1 MKFWQKKA
9 RVTRRLFGGFLTKFF
24 AVATALSFAI
34 FSACDRVDSVLAEKN
49 ATFSTA
55 FPISLGKKKLSLRI
69 AITDLERRQGLT
81 GVRLDSNADAG
92 MLFVYADS
100 AQRAFWMRDVPAD
113 LSIGF
118 FDANGQLLEMREMFA
133 NDTGTT
139 YSHARAVKFALEMP
153 PRWFEKNAVLAGE
166 KLDLHAL
173 ASALQSRGFSPENF
187 DLAVSEK

>member
-9 RVTRRLFGGFLTKFF
+9 RATHHWLGGFLTKFF
-24 AVATALSFAI
+24 AVVAVFSFAI
-34 FSACDRVDSVLAEKN
+34 FSACERVDGVPAGKSAN
-49 ATFSTA
+49 FSTA
-55 FPISLGKKKLSLRI
+55 FPISLGEKKLSLRL
-69 AITDLERRQGLT
+69 AITELERRQGLT

-118 FDANGQLLEMREMFA
+118 FDANGQLLETREMSA

-139 YSHARAVKFALEMP
+139 YSRARDVKFALEMP
-153 PRWFEKNAVLAGE
+153 PHWFEKNAVPVGE

-173 ASALQSRGFSPENF
+173 ASALQSRGFSPQKF
-187 DLAVSEK
+187 AIDVPEK